1 MATYAVSL
9 VKFTRMIKRRENPT
23 KMPSK
28 SNKYTNALIAL
39 ALLTIIWGYN
49 WVVMKV
55 ALQYST
61 ASQFAAMRTFGGGI
75 FLLGLMA
82 IMRKPLKPREVGST
96 VVLGLLQTTGFT
108 GFIIWA
114 LVQGGAGK
122 TSVLSF
128 TMPFWVLL
136 LAWPLLGER
145 IRGLQWGAVLLA
157 LAGLTSILEPWNL
170 RGSKSSMA
178 LAVLAG
184 ISWALSVIYHKKLTQ
199 RVPDLDLLSFTAWQ
213 MLFGSVPIVLFALG
227 ELDTP
232 IQWTSTYIVTI
243 IYSVILANALGWM
256 AWLYALQRLPAGVAS
271 MNSMLIPVIA
281 VLASWIQL
289 GERPSPLEMTGMIC
303 IITALVML
311 TWINI
316 RRHAE
321 VDAAMGQD

>member
-1 MATYAVSL
+1 MS
-9 VKFTRMIKRRENPT
+9 
-23 KMPSK
+23 SK
-28 SNKYTNALIAL
+28 SNNYTNAIIAL

-82 IMRKPLKPREVGST
+82 IMRKPLRPREVGST

-157 LAGLTSILEPWNL
+157 LAGLVSILEPWNL

-184 ISWALSVIYHKKLTQ
+184 VSWALSVIYHKKLTH

-213 MLFGSVPIVLFALG
+213 MLFGSIPIVLFALS

-232 IQWTSTYIVTI
+232 IQWTPTYIITVV
-243 IYSVILANALGWM
+243 YSVILANALGWM

-281 VLASWIQL
+281 VLASWVQL
-289 GERPSPLEMTGMIC
+289 DERPSPLEMAGMTC
-303 IITALVML
+303 IIAALVML

>member
-1 MATYAVSL
+1 MHPKPTEYA
-9 VKFTRMIKRRENPT
+9 K
-23 KMPSK
+23 
-28 SNKYTNALIAL
+28 ALIAL
-39 ALLTIIWGYN
+39 ALLTSIWGYN
-49 WVVMKV
+49 WVVMKI

-61 ASQFAAMRTFGGGI
+61 ASQFAAMRTFGGGL

-82 IMRKPLKPREVGST
+82 VMRKPLKPREIGGT
-96 VVLGLLQTTGFT
+96 IVLGLLQTTGFT

-114 LVQGGAGK
+114 LVEGAAGK

-136 LAWPLLGER
+136 LAWPLLGEK
-145 IRGLQWGAVLLA
+145 IRGMQWAAITLA
-157 LAGLTSILEPWNL
+157 LAGLIGILQPWNL
-170 RGSKSSMA
+170 HGSKASMG
-178 LAVLAG
+178 LAVLSG
-184 ISWALSVIYHKKLTQ
+184 ISWALSVIYHKKLTK

-227 ELDTP
+227 DLDQP
-232 IQWTSTYIVTI
+232 IQWTPTYTVAIV
-243 IYSVILANALGWM
+243 YSVLLANALGWM

-281 VLASWIQL
+281 VLAAWIQL
-289 GERPSPLEMTGMIC
+289 GERPSPLEMTGMTC
-303 IITALVML
+303 IIVALVML

-316 RRHAE
+316 RRHMQ

>member
-1 MATYAVSL
+1 MS
-9 VKFTRMIKRRENPT
+9 
-23 KMPSK
+23 SK
-28 SNKYTNALIAL
+28 SNNYTNAIIAL

-82 IMRKPLKPREVGST
+82 IMRKPLRPREVGST

-157 LAGLTSILEPWNL
+157 LAGLVSILEPWNL

-184 ISWALSVIYHKKLTQ
+184 VSWALSVIYHKKLTH

-213 MLFGSVPIVLFALG
+213 MLFGSIPIVLFALS

-232 IQWTSTYIVTI
+232 IQWTPTYIITVV
-243 IYSVILANALGWM
+243 YSVILANALGWM

-281 VLASWIQL
+281 VLASWVQL
-289 GERPSPLEMTGMIC
+289 GERPSPLEMAGMAC
-303 IITALVML
+303 IIAALVML

>member
-1 MATYAVSL
+1 MTDNKNRTIGAYA
-9 VKFTRMIKRRENPT
+9 
-23 KMPSK
+23 
-28 SNKYTNALIAL
+28 
-39 ALLTIIWGYN
+39 ALLLLSVIWGYN
-49 WVVMKV
+49 WVVMKL

-61 ASQFAAMRTFGGGI
+61 AAQFAAMRTFGGAV

-82 IMRKPLKPREVGST
+82 ILGRPLKPRAVRET

-114 LVQGGAGK
+114 LVEGGAGK

-157 LAGLTSILEPWNL
+157 LVGLFAILQPWDL
-170 RGSKSSMA
+170 QGSKSSMG
-178 LAVLAG
+178 LAVLSG

-199 RVPDLDLLSFTAWQ
+199 RIPDLDLLSFTAWQ
-213 MLFGSVPIVLFALG
+213 MLFGSLPIVLFALG
-227 ELDTP
+227 DLDQPIRWTP
-232 IQWTSTYIVTI
+232 MYTVAVA
-243 IYSVILANALGWM
+243 YSVLLANALGWM

-281 VLASWIQL
+281 VLAAWMQL
-289 GERPSPLEMTGMIC
+289 DERPSPLEMTGMLC
-303 IITALVML
+303 IAAALL
-311 TWINI
+311 LISWINI
-316 RRHAE
+316 RRHE
-321 VDAAMGQD
+321 RVDAAMGQD

>member
-1 MATYAVSL
+1 ML
-9 VKFTRMIKRRENPT
+9 
-23 KMPSK
+23 SK
-28 SNKYTNALIAL
+28 SNKYGSAMIAL
-39 ALLTIIWGYN
+39 ALLTVIWGYN
-49 WVVMKV
+49 WVVMKI

-61 ASQFAAMRTFGGGI
+61 AAQFAAMRTFGGGI

-82 IMRKPLKPREVGST
+82 IMRKPLKPREIGST

-108 GFIIWA
+108 GFIVWA
-114 LVQGGAGK
+114 LVEGGAGK

-136 LAWPLLGER
+136 LAWPLLGEKM
-145 IRGLQWGAVLLA
+145 RGLQWGAVLLA
-157 LAGLTSILEPWNL
+157 LAGLASILEPWNL
-170 RGSKSSMA
+170 HGSKASMT

-213 MLFGSVPIVLFALG
+213 MLFGSVPIVLFALA
-227 ELDTP
+227 DFDKP
-232 IQWTSTYIVTI
+232 IQWTGTYIVAI
-243 IYSVILANALGWM
+243 VYSVLLANALGWM

-303 IITALVML
+303 IIAALVML

-316 RRHAE
+316 RRHAQ